1 MLMKLA
7 FRIAAAALG
16 LSVFVG
22 AAGAAVTLN
31 GAGATF
37 PEPIYQ
43 KWFYEFY
50 KGCGV
55 KVNYQGIGS
64 GGGIQAMKSGTV
76 DFGGTDAPLDNN
88 SLKYMPGPM
97 VQIPTCGGA
106 VALAHTSGVPNLQ
119 LSPSTLAGIFLGQ
132 IKTWNDAK
140 IKADNPAANLP
151 AKAITVVHRSDGSGT
166 TFLFT
171 TYLSAVSPTWKS
183 KCGAG
188 KEVRWPCGQ
197 GGKGNPGVA
206 GLVKQLPGAIG
217 YVELTYALT
226 NQLPTAALKNASG
239 QFVKPSLQ
247 SATACIEGSMDKL
260 KADVR
265 TPIVNAT
272 GAGVYPITGLTFIM
286 AYTNQKDDAKGGE
299 LVHLLKWCM
308 GDGAQD
314 MAAAYQYAPL
324 PAALIQTNLALIAK
338 IK

>member
-1 MLMKLA
+1 MKLA
-7 FRIAAAALG
+7 VRLAAAA
-16 LSVFVG
+16 VAVG
-22 AAGAAVTLN
+22 IFAGVAGAAVTLN

-76 DFGGTDAPLDNN
+76 DFGGTDAPLDNA
-88 SLKYMPGPM
+88 SLKYMPGAM
-97 VQIPTCGGA
+97 VQVPTCGGA
-106 VALAHTSGVPNLQ
+106 VALAHTSGIANLQ
-119 LSPSTLAGIFLGQ
+119 LSSSTLAGIFLGQ
-132 IKTWNDAK
+132 IKSWNDPK
-140 IKADNPAANLP
+140 IKADNPNANLP
-151 AKAITVVHRSDGSGT
+151 SKAITVVHRSDGSGT

-171 TYLSAVSPTWKS
+171 TYLAAVNPTWKS
-183 KCGAG
+183 KVGAG
-188 KEVRWPCGQ
+188 KEVLWPCGQ

-226 NQLPTAALKNASG
+226 NQLATAALKNASG
-239 QFVKPSLQ
+239 KFVKPSLQ
-247 SATACIEGSMDKL
+247 SATACIQGSMDKL

-265 TPIVNAT
+265 TPIVNAP
-272 GAGVYPITGLTFIM
+272 GADVYPITGLTFIM

-308 GDGAQD
+308 GADAQN
-314 MAAAYQYAPL
+314 MAAQYQYAPL
-324 PAALIQTNLALIAK
+324 PSALIQTNLALIAK
-338 IK
+338 IQ